1 MDLKKAVLATAGL
14 GAGLMYLFDPE
25 AGKRRRALLRDKMIR
40 GLHVSKGAVEV
51 TSRDMKNRA
60 TGLFAEMKNRF
71 SKEEVSSDVLTE
83 RVRSQLGGTVSHP
96 GSVDVEAADGRI
108 VLTGVVLANELNNLI
123 RQVRAVRGVKE
134 IENRLETHEEPGNI
148 PGLQGGRSRRR
159 LAGRRFELMQANW
172 SPAAR
177 FLTGITGGALAIG
190 GLRYRGVAGTAGFLS
205 GLALLAR
212 AVTNMELKRVFGI
225 GAGRSAVAIQKAINV
240 NAPIDTVY
248 GALSQFENFPSFM
261 TNVQMVTKLDG
272 NRYRWRVTG
281 PGAIPVEWD
290 SVLTSEIRNQE
301 LAWETEPGS
310 PIQHAGIMK
319 FLSNPDGSTTVEVR
333 LTYNPVA
340 GGVGHVLA
348 SLLGADPKTKLNEDL
363 SRMKTYLETGK
374 EPRDAAMAR
383 H

>member
-1 MDLKKAVLATAGL
+1 MDLKKAILATAGV

-25 AGKRRRALLRDKMIR
+25 AGRRRRALLRDKMTR
-40 GLHVSKGAVEV
+40 GVHVSKGAVGV

-60 TGLFAEMKNRF
+60 TGLLAEFKNLF
-71 SKEEVSSDVLTE
+71 SREEVSSEVLTE
-83 RVRSQLGGTVSHP
+83 RVRSQLGGAVSHP
-96 GSVDVEAADGRI
+96 GSVEVDAQDGRV

-134 IENRLETHEEPGNI
+134 IENHLETHEEPGNV
-148 PGLQGGRSRRR
+148 PGLQGGQSRRR
-159 LAGRRFELMQANW
+159 LAGRRFELMQSNW

-177 FLTGITGGALAIG
+177 FLTGLAGGALAIG

-205 GLALLAR
+205 GVTLLTR
-212 AVTNMELKRVFGI
+212 AVTNMELKRLFGI
-225 GAGRSAVAIQKAINV
+225 GAGTRAVDIQKAIHV
-240 NAPIDTVY
+240 NAPVDTVY

-261 TNVQMVTKLDG
+261 TNIQRVTKLDG

-281 PGAIPVEWD
+281 PGDIPVEWD
-290 SVLTSEIRNQE
+290 SVLTSAIRNHE
-301 LAWETEPGS
+301 LAWRTEPGS
-310 PIQHAGIMK
+310 PVQHAGVMK
-319 FLSNPDGSTTVEVR
+319 FISNPDGSTTVDVR

-348 SLLGADPKTKLNEDL
+348 SLLGVDPKTKLNEDL
-363 SRMKTYLETGK
+363 SRMKTYLESGK
-374 EPRDAAMAR
+374 EPRDAAAPR